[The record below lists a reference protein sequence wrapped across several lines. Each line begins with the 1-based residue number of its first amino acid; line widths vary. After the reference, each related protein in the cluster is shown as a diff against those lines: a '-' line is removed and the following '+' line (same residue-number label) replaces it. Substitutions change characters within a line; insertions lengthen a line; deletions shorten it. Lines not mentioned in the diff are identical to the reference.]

1 MSRRP
6 LGSIDSNQAKRP
18 TFTKQKDKQPWSLFE
33 RSSSTHHSS
42 IMNRPLSRKK
52 SSNKSK
58 QDSKRRKSEFTVKA
72 DDLPASEQT
81 SVDLPVV
88 NAPIGVL
95 HDDII
100 YLILSY
106 CADIMTLNA
115 VSGVCKRWRSIAT
128 DPWMWRSLDTNW
140 DAFANHMERLTSYE
154 SIPSMDITNR
164 RLDVNRTCWRR
175 LGHIRSLYLNDP
187 SNAIGG
193 TLVRLGR
200 QSSPFSQL
208 RKLQLDG
215 LYFVSILNL
224 ISWTSQLQELDCRD
238 IRTTPPHSFCLSFF
252 STHKLKHLKKLR
264 LQLQV
269 PNCHIASLVGG
280 GLLPESLTSLA
291 IHNLYDPEE
300 QSVLSGLEGNV
311 SLQEWNS
318 ANTMLIDKY
327 RPFRK
332 LSRLTSLA
340 LCSCKSYTAQ
350 LIRQCFIPCSAHLR
364 TLSLS
369 EWDGGLEPPAL
380 LEEGGRRHGWEED
393 ALYATDLSAENALAD
408 WLASMHEIRAIELT
422 RFRCGQGLLQGLG
435 RLERTYTVT
444 MEGKEVKLA
453 DMQGIW
459 LNDTRIAFSR

>member
-1 MSRRP
+1 M
-6 LGSIDSNQAKRP
+6 
-18 TFTKQKDKQPWSLFE
+18 
-33 RSSSTHHSS
+33 
-42 IMNRPLSRKK
+42 
-52 SSNKSK
+52 
-58 QDSKRRKSEFTVKA
+58 
-72 DDLPASEQT
+72 
-81 SVDLPVV
+81 
-88 NAPIGVL
+88 
-95 HDDII
+95 
-100 YLILSY
+100 YL
-106 CADIMTLNA
+106 
-115 VSGVCKRWRSIAT
+115 K
-128 DPWMWRSLDTNW
+128 
-140 DAFANHMERLTSYE
+140 
-154 SIPSMDITNR
+154 
-164 RLDVNRTCWRR
+164 
-175 LGHIRSLYLNDP
+175 DP
-187 SNAIGG
+187 SSAIGG

-200 QSSPFSQL
+200 QPSPFSQL
-208 RKLQLDG
+208 RKVQLDG

-252 STHKLKHLKKLR
+252 STHKLKHLKTLR

-269 PNCHIASLVGG
+269 PNCHVASLVGG
-280 GLLPESLTSLA
+280 GLLPESLSSLA

-332 LSRLTSLA
+332 LEKLTSLA

-350 LIRQCFIPCSAHLR
+350 LIRQCFIPCSTHLR

-380 LEEGGRRHGWEED
+380 LEEEGQLQAWEEEKE
-393 ALYATDLSAENALAD
+393 AIQRDLSAEDALAD
-408 WLASMHEIRAIELT
+408 WLASMHEIHTIELR
-422 RFRCGQGLLQGLG
+422 RFRCGQGLLQGLR
-435 RLERTYTVT
+435 RLERAYTVT
-444 MEGKEVKLA
+444 VEGKEVKLA